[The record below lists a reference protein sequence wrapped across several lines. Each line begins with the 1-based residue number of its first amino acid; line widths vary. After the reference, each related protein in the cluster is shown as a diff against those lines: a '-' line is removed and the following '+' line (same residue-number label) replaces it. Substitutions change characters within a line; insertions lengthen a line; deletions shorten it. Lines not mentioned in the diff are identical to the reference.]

1 MQVSVESTGNIGRK
15 MNISVPFEKIDGEVE
30 KRLKDMRGKARLDG
44 FRPGKAPLSVVS
56 QQYGDSIY
64 QEVVSETID
73 SSLNEAAQAE
83 NLRIAGYPT
92 IKNIVMKPSQD
103 LQYTA
108 IFDVYPVFEIAN
120 IEALEITKASV
131 EITDV
136 DINKMIETLQEQQ
149 KEWQDVERAAE
160 KDDVV
165 VLDFDGFIEGK
176 PFKGGSAKK
185 FTVEVGAGR
194 MLKEFDDALFGMSA
208 GDEKKID
215 VVFPENHPSKELK
228 GKTAQF
234 DIKVSVVRESTL
246 PKVDEDFIKKF
257 GVEDGLEEGFRSEIK
272 SNMER
277 ELEQKVNARLK
288 QSVMDGL
295 HELHDIDLPKS
306 LVSEEIKHVRDEMT
320 ENTKG
325 ADLSSLPDDLFKAQ
339 AARRVKLGLI
349 VGEIITTNNLKKDQQ
364 KVNDM
369 LETMAA
375 TYEDPQALVDY
386 YKENEQAMQTVE
398 AAVMEEM
405 IVEWV
410 LEKANVSTE
419 EMTFAELMAPPKE
432 QAPTK
437 SDDKQDADDKV
448 ESEEKIETV

>member
-15 MNISVPFEKIDGEVE
+15 MNISVPVDKIEGEVE
-30 KRLKDMRGKARLDG
+30 KRLKDMRGRVKLDG
-44 FRPGKAPLSVVS
+44 FRPGKVPLSVVS

-64 QEVVSETID
+64 QEVVGDIFQ
-73 SSLNEAAQAE
+73 SSFNEAAQAE
-83 NLRIAGYPT
+83 ELHVAGYPSIEDT
-92 IKNIVMKPSQD
+92 VMKPGED

-108 IFDVYPVFEIAN
+108 IFDVYPVFEIGN

-131 EITDV
+131 DITDV

-160 KDDVV
+160 KDDLV
-165 VLDFDGFIEGK
+165 VLDFDGTIDGESFD
-176 PFKGGSAKK
+176 GGSAKD

-194 MLKEFDDALFGMSA
+194 MLKEFDDALIEMSA
-208 GDEKKID
+208 GDDKKID
-215 VVFPENHPSKELK
+215 VSFPEDYPSEDLK

-246 PKVDEDFIKKF
+246 PIVDEDFIKKF
-257 GVEDGLEEGFRSEIK
+257 GVEDGSEDTFRAEIK
-272 SNMER
+272 GNMER
-277 ELEQKVNARLK
+277 ELEQNVKARLK

-295 HELHDIDLPKS
+295 HELHDIDLPAS
-306 LVSEEIKHVRDEMT
+306 LVSEEIKHVRNEMAGNT
-320 ENTKG
+320 EG
-325 ADLSSLPDDLFKAQ
+325 ADLSSLPDDLFKDQ

-349 VGEIITTNNLKKDQQ
+349 VGEIITKNSLQKDQQ

-375 TYEDPQALVDY
+375 TYEDPQAFVEY
-386 YKENEQAMQTVE
+386 YKTNEQAMQTVE

-405 IVEWV
+405 IVDWV
-410 LEKANVSTE
+410 LEKAKISKE
-419 EMTFAELMAPPKE
+419 ETTFAELMAPPLKG
-432 QAPTK
+432 QA
-437 SDDKQDADDKV
+437 SDEKQDDADQV
-448 ESEEKIETV
+448 EKTETV